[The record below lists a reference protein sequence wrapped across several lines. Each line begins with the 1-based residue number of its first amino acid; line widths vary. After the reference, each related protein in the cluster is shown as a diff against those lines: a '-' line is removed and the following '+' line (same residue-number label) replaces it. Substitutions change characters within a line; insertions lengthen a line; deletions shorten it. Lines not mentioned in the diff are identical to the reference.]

1 MHKKIPNRRLKQMKM
16 MVKTGGIIL
25 VSGLLLAGC
34 GNQAKAST
42 PKTAGQPQLN
52 GEVSTFS
59 DSLLSD
65 FL

>member
-1 MHKKIPNRRLKQMKM
+1 MKM

-42 PKTAGQPQLN
+42 QKQRDN
-52 GEVSTFS
+52 RN
-59 DSLLSD
+59 
-65 FL
+65 